1 MSKKSN
7 RKPCRAIDI
16 LGAQTTVKGNT
27 TFRGGLRV
35 DGKVKGNI
43 TAESDDDSTLV
54 LSEHAE
60 VVGNVKV
67 AHMTVAGKLRGNVYC
82 SERIELLPTANVSGE
97 LHYKEIDIA
106 QGASVTA
113 NLVCENTEAAE
124 KELCVNSPRHRR
136 TEGRNT
142 A

>member
-7 RKPCRAIDI
+7 QKSSSTIDI
-16 LGAQTTVKGNT
+16 LYGTQTKVTGNT
-27 TFRGGLRV
+27 IFRGGLRV

-43 TAESDDDSTLV
+43 TAESEDDSTLV

-67 AHMTVAGKLRGNVYC
+67 AHITVAGKLSGNVYC
-82 SERIELLPTANVSGE
+82 SERIELLPTADVSGE

-106 QGASVTA
+106 QGASVNA
-113 NLVCENTEAAE
+113 NLVCENKEQTEKSAVTNLKA
-124 KELCVNSPRHRR
+124 L
-136 TEGRNT
+136 
-142 A
+142 

>member
-1 MSKKSN
+1 MRSKKSN
-7 RKPCRAIDI
+7 RKPYRAIDI
-16 LGAQTTVKGNT
+16 LGAQTTVRGNT

-43 TAESDDDSTLV
+43 TAASQDDSTLV

-60 VVGNVKV
+60 VIGNVKV

-82 SERIELLPTANVSGE
+82 SERIELLPTAEVSGE

-113 NLVCENTEAAE
+113 NLVRENDEQPDQGAVTNLKA
-124 KELCVNSPRHRR
+124 L
-136 TEGRNT
+136 
-142 A
+142 